1 MGKYVTWG
9 KKSWGNMTFGEKR
22 HRYIKLGKKWGKMSF
37 GEKGRREKCYGE
49 KYNLG
54 KNVLH
59 PFCIIQHV
67 LKNSTF
73 DK

>member
-37 GEKGRREKCYGE
+37 GEKGRREKCYRE
-49 KYNLG
+49 KCNLG

-59 PFCIIQHV
+59 PCCYRSHGRHEPT
-67 LKNSTF
+67 N
-73 DK
+73 